1 MAANSRSTIWNT
13 PILTSSRLAARREHL
28 HGIFHRDN
36 PPVLTVESGAVV
48 DFETLEVGWRTERV
62 LPDRDLAR
70 IASRGELDDG
80 PALTGP
86 VAVRGARPG
95 QTLEIRMLEL
105 VTEEWGWTSAHLAEG
120 SAGLFWDIHD
130 GRAINQFGHQLEVAP
145 FLGTVGVASRDQERR
160 PGWWPHPRTG
170 GNLDCNL
177 LTAGASLFLPVEVD
191 GGLLSVG
198 DGHAAQGDGEVSGT
212 AIECPMRSARLQ
224 LVLHDQ
230 PIGRPRAL
238 AGGRWV
244 TFGLAESLDEAARL
258 AVDEMM
264 SVMEEKM
271 ALDRPRAMALASALV
286 DLRVTQMVN
295 PLQGIHAILKTSL
308 INEGAVLVDG

>member
-1 MAANSRSTIWNT
+1 M
-13 PILTSSRLAARREHL
+13 PIPTRLAARREHL
-28 HGIFHRDN
+28 HGTFHRDN
-36 PPVLTVESGAVV
+36 AAVLTVDPGAVV

-62 LPDRDLAR
+62 LPDRELAR
-70 IASRGELDDG
+70 IVSRGQLDDG

-105 VTEEWGWTSAHLAEG
+105 VTEDWGWTSAHLAQG
-120 SAGLFWDIHD
+120 SAGLFWSIAH
-130 GRAINQFGHQLEVAP
+130 GRATNQFGHQIEVAP
-145 FLGTVGVASRDQERR
+145 FLGTVGIASRDRERR

-177 LTAGASLFLPVEVD
+177 LTVGSRLFLPIEVE
-191 GGLLSVG
+191 GALLSVG

-230 PIGRPRAL
+230 SIGRPRAL
-238 AGGRWV
+238 ASGAWV
-244 TFGLAESLDEAARL
+244 TFGLAESLDEAANM
-258 AVDEMM
+258 AVEEMM
-264 SVMEEKM
+264 ALMEEKM
-271 ALDRPRAMALASALV
+271 ALDRPRAMALASSFV

-295 PLQGIHAILKTSL
+295 PLKGIHAILKTSL
-308 INEGAVLVDG
+308 INEGAVPVDG